1 MQQLPLLVRAL
12 WWRGTANTALLAVA
26 TLAIG
31 AAAAGPL
38 YLGAADDT
46 VLHATLQAAGSGP
59 DAITAASLGESYT
72 GEAQAQSAIRLESL
86 FPVHRLY
93 GKGVLTV
100 DVGVLGGNGDLV
112 ARPGVCQHLNFIAGH
127 CATKSGEVETTA
139 YAANAVHAKL
149 GMPFQL
155 PGGGPRDTF
164 LLVGLI
170 RPGNYTAPYWM
181 GDDFFS
187 QGGEEIGTFFTP
199 LSTVT
204 GLLAADTAQFP
215 LRISSTTPW
224 NLQALVNRVSAYGN
238 AATTKLGLT
247 ITTGLFG
254 VLDQYDLQATDMAAI
269 VAVVDLELVLLTL
282 LVLYSLV
289 VRTAQARQ
297 REVALAKIRGFKWI
311 YVLMVGIAEPLT
323 VLCLALPLGIG
334 LAWLGVNLISPVLLA
349 GAPVVLF
356 PLVVIA
362 GLVGFG
368 GGVFALAVAVR
379 RILGGSLLD
388 EVRGVEPNPPI
399 AARALWDGVAAALAL
414 AGLVELVGS
423 GVLAAG
429 RPNPLALIAPALLGA
444 AVAVVGV
451 RALLLIT
458 RRAVRKTAGTRFV
471 AGSLA
476 LRQVLRRPS
485 ALRQVL
491 LMTVACSLICFAV
504 ETWSVAGTNR
514 VVRADFREGAP
525 RVLQVDTGPDV
536 NLVNAVRAADPSG
549 RYAMAVEE
557 LQSPGE
563 NLMAVDARRLS
574 KVAFWPPGVSRAGV
588 QTIARW
594 LEGHLAPPLLLTGRA
609 VQMTVALTGAVEP
622 PPDLQFNLLDNG
634 NNAGVADF
642 GDLQS
647 GVHQYFAPL
656 PASCGDGCRVE
667 SLTPYWSPQSGGAQA
682 ATYAL
687 TVSAIE
693 VLSHGAWQSIA
704 PLVYH
709 PDYWQPG
716 ASGAEVSTAPVG
728 IQFGFDDEAG
738 QDIAP
743 SVVPAALPATLP
755 GVATR
760 ASQPS
765 DSTTA
770 SVLDFDGTPLTI
782 HTAFVVTSLP
792 SLGAN
797 GYLIDLSTAL
807 RAENNP
813 LPNDTK
819 YVWLARQTPLKVVR
833 DLRRQ
838 GITIVSQSTPAA
850 ALRSSDHQGVALAY
864 QFFLFTAAAAA
875 ALAIGAALLTV
886 FLDARRRGYELA
898 MLRVAA
904 VDIRTLRRALVLEQ
918 LSVLLPGL
926 LLGVAAGLVASGL
939 ALTSIPEFVSSSGG
953 PPLQLGLPV
962 WPVAA
967 VALALACSLLLA
979 AWVAAWGTLR
989 MARFS
994 LLRMDVR

>member
-1 MQQLPLLVRAL
+1 MTPLLLRAI
-12 WWRGTANTALLAVA
+12 WWRAAANAALLAVA

-46 VLHATLQAAGSGP
+46 VLHATLEAAGSGP

-72 GEAQAQSAIRLESL
+72 GEAPAQSAIRLESH

-93 GKGVLTV
+93 GNGVLTV
-100 DVGVLGGNGDLV
+100 DVGVLGGHGDLV

-127 CATKSGEVETTA
+127 CATRRGQVEATV
-139 YAANAVHAKL
+139 YAASAVHARLGKL
-149 GMPFQL
+149 FQL
-155 PGGGPRDTF
+155 SGAGPVDTF

-170 RPGNYTAPYWM
+170 RPGNYNAPYWM

-187 QGGEEIGTFFTP
+187 QGGGEIGTFFTP

-204 GLLAADTAQFP
+204 GFLAADTAQFP
-215 LRISSTTPW
+215 LRISSTTPS
-224 NLQALVNRVSAYGN
+224 NLQLLVNDVSSFDY

-247 ITTGLFG
+247 VTTGLFG
-254 VLDQYDLQATDMAAI
+254 TIDQYDLQATEMAAI

-289 VRTAQARQ
+289 VRTARARQ
-297 REVALAKIRGFKWI
+297 REVALAKIHGFKWI
-311 YVLMVGIAEPLT
+311 SGLMVGIAEPLA
-323 VLCLALPLGIG
+323 VLCMALPLGIG

-349 GAPVVLF
+349 GSPVAMF

-362 GLVGFG
+362 GLVGFS

-379 RILGGSLLD
+379 RILAGSLLD
-388 EVRGVEPNPPI
+388 EVRGVEPRPP
-399 AARALWDGVAAALAL
+399 AAAWAVWDGVAAALAL
-414 AGLVELVGS
+414 AGLVELMES

-451 RALLLIT
+451 RGLLLIT
-458 RRAVRKTAGTRFV
+458 RPAIRITAESRFV
-471 AGSLA
+471 AASLA

-485 ALRQVL
+485 SLRQVL
-491 LMTVACSLICFAV
+491 LMTVACSLVCFAV
-504 ETWSVAGTNR
+504 ETWSVAGNNR

-525 RVLQVDTGPDV
+525 RVLQVDTPPDV
-536 NLVNAVRAADPSG
+536 NLVAAVRAADPSG

-563 NLMAVDARRLS
+563 NLLAVDARRLA
-574 KVAFWPPGVSRAGV
+574 KVAFWPPGVSRARV

-594 LEGHLAPPLLLTGRA
+594 LEGHLAPPFLLTGSA
-609 VQMTVALTGAVEP
+609 VRMTVAVTGALQP
-622 PPDLQFNLLDNG
+622 PPDLQFDLLDNS

-642 GDLQS
+642 GYLQS

-656 PASCGDGCRVE
+656 PASCVDGCRVE

-682 ATYAL
+682 TTYAL
-687 TVSAIE
+687 TVSAIQA
-693 VLSHGAWQSIA
+693 LSGGGWQSVA

-709 PDYWQPG
+709 SDYWQAG
-716 ASGAEVSTAPVG
+716 ASGAEVSRAPVG
-728 IQFGFDDEAG
+728 IQFGFHDTAG

-760 ASQPS
+760 SSQPS

-782 HTAFVVTSLP
+782 RTAFPVTSLP
-792 SLGAN
+792 SLGRS

-813 LPNDTK
+813 NPNDIE
-819 YVWLARQTPLKVVR
+819 YVWLAQQTPPKVVR

-838 GITIVSQSTPAA
+838 RITIVSQSTPTAA
-850 ALRSSDHQGVALAY
+850 IRSSDRQGVALAY
-864 QFFLFTAAAAA
+864 QFFMFAAAAA
-875 ALAIGAALLTV
+875 GALAIATALLTV
-886 FLDARRRGYELA
+886 LLDARRRGYELV

-904 VDIRTLRRALVLEQ
+904 VDTRTLRRALVLEQ
-918 LSVLLPGL
+918 LSVLLPGVV
-926 LLGVAAGLVASGL
+926 LGLAAGLLASRL
-939 ALTSIPEFVSSSGG
+939 ALASAPEFATAGG
-953 PPLQLGLPV
+953 PPLQLGLPIL
-962 WPVAA
+962 PVAA
-967 VALALACSLLLA
+967 LALALACALLLA

-989 MARFS
+989 MARYS
-994 LLRMDVR
+994 RLRMDVR

>member
-1 MQQLPLLVRAL
+1 MQQLPLLLRAI
-12 WWRGTANTALLAVA
+12 WWRAAANVALLAVA

-72 GEAQAQSAIRLESL
+72 GESQAQSAIRLESH

-100 DVGVLGGNGDLV
+100 DVGLANGHADLV
-112 ARPGVCQHLNFIAGH
+112 ARPGVCQHLHFIAGH

-139 YAANAVHAKL
+139 YAASAVHAQLGKL
-149 GMPFQL
+149 FQL
-155 PGGGPRDTF
+155 PGGTF
-164 LLVGLI
+164 LLVGLT
-170 RPGNYTAPYWM
+170 RPGNYNAPYWM

-187 QGGEEIGTFFTP
+187 QGGGEIGTFFTP

-204 GLLAADTAQFP
+204 GLLATDTAQFP

-224 NLQALVNRVSAYGN
+224 NLQVLVNDVSSYDY

-247 ITTGLFG
+247 VTTGLFG
-254 VLDQYDLQATDMAAI
+254 VLDQYDLQATEMAAI

-297 REVALAKIRGFKWI
+297 REVALAKIHGFRWI
-311 YVLMVGIAEPLT
+311 SVLVVGVAEPLA
-323 VLCLALPLGIG
+323 VLCLALPIGIG

-349 GAPVVLF
+349 GSPVAMF

-368 GGVFALAVAVR
+368 GGLFAIAAAVR

-388 EVRGVEPNPPI
+388 EVRGIEPHPP
-399 AARALWDGVAAALAL
+399 AAAWAVWDGVAVALAL
-414 AGLVELVGS
+414 AGLVELAES

-429 RPNPLALIAPALLGA
+429 RPNPLALFAPALLGA

-451 RALLLIT
+451 RGLLLIT
-458 RRAVRKTAGTRFV
+458 RPAIRITAGTRFV
-471 AGSLA
+471 AGALA

-525 RVLQVDTGPDV
+525 RVLQVETGPNV
-536 NLVNAVRAADPSG
+536 NLVDAVRAADPSG

-563 NLMAVDARRLS
+563 NLLAVDARRLA
-574 KVAFWPPGVSRAGV
+574 KVAFWPLGVSRARV

-594 LEGHLAPPLLLTGRA
+594 LEGHLAPPFLLTGSA
-609 VQMTVALTGAVEP
+609 VRMTVAVTGAVQP
-622 PPDLQFNLLDNG
+622 PADLQFDLLDNS

-642 GDLQS
+642 GYLQS

-656 PASCGDGCRVE
+656 PASCVDGCRVE

-682 ATYAL
+682 TTYAL
-687 TVSAIE
+687 TVSAIQ
-693 VLSHGAWQSIA
+693 VLSRGAWRSMA

-716 ASGAEVSTAPVG
+716 ASGAEVSRAPVG
-728 IQFGFDDEAG
+728 IQFGFNDTAG

-760 ASQPS
+760 SSQPS

-813 LPNDTK
+813 LPNGTK
-819 YVWLARQTPLKVVR
+819 YVWLAQQTPLKVVR

-850 ALRSSDHQGVALAY
+850 AIRSSDHQGVALAY
-864 QFFLFTAAAAA
+864 QFFLFTAGAAA
-875 ALAIGAALLTV
+875 ALAIAAALLTV

-918 LSVLLPGL
+918 LSMLLPGL

-939 ALTSIPEFVSSSGG
+939 ALASIPEFVSSSGG

-967 VALALACSLLLA
+967 VALALACSLLMA